1 MIQIEHVT
9 KNFGNFKLS
18 DINLSLPAGYICG
31 LIGENGAG
39 KTSLIHLLL
48 GLYRPDDGQ
57 IFINGNDIN
66 RDEVVAKNEI
76 GYVLSEELFD
86 GELTLLQNASLY
98 GKYYKNYD
106 RDTFLSYCKR
116 FELDEKKKLKQQ
128 SKGQKLK
135 FQFAFALSHAPKV
148 LILDEPTANFDPTFR
163 SDFIKILTEFIQDG
177 TKSVLLATHLTSDL
191 DRIGDYITFLHKGKI
206 VFSSDRQE
214 MENSFRFVR
223 GEDYK
228 INLIPKER
236 IIHKEKTEFGS
247 KALVHHRPRYV
258 YDNALSVD
266 IPTIEDIM
274 YYFVKGDSY
283 V

>member
-66 RDEVVAKNEI
+66 RDEVAAKNEI

-135 FQFAFALSHAPKV
+135 FQFAFTLSHAPKV

-206 VFSSDRQE
+206 IFSSDRQE
-214 MENSFRFVR
+214 MEDSFRLVR

-228 INLIPKER
+228 INQIPKER

-274 YYFVKGDSY
+274 YYFVKGDSH

>member
-66 RDEVVAKNEI
+66 RDEVAAKNEI

-214 MENSFRFVR
+214 MEDSFRFVR

-236 IIHKEKTEFGS
+236 IIYKEKTEFGS

-266 IPTIEDIM
+266 ISTIEDIM

>member
-274 YYFVKGDSY
+274 YYFVKGDSH

>member
-1 MIQIEHVT
+1 MTSFEIH
-9 KNFGNFKLS
+9 
-18 DINLSLPAGYICG
+18 NLIY
-31 LIGENGAG
+31 
-39 KTSLIHLLL
+39 
-48 GLYRPDDGQ
+48 
-57 IFINGNDIN
+57 
-66 RDEVVAKNEI
+66 
-76 GYVLSEELFD
+76 LF
-86 GELTLLQNASLY
+86 
-98 GKYYKNYD
+98 
-106 RDTFLSYCKR
+106 
-116 FELDEKKKLKQQ
+116 
-128 SKGQKLK
+128 LK

-274 YYFVKGDSY
+274 YYFVKGDSH

>member
-66 RDEVVAKNEI
+66 RDEVAAKNEI

-206 VFSSDRQE
+206 IFSSDRQE
-214 MENSFRFVR
+214 MEDSFRLVR

-274 YYFVKGDSY
+274 YYFVKGDSH

>member
-135 FQFAFALSHAPKV
+135 FQFAFALSHTPKV

-206 VFSSDRQE
+206 IFSSDRQE
-214 MENSFRFVR
+214 MEDSFRLVR

>member
-206 VFSSDRQE
+206 IFSSDRQE
-214 MENSFRFVR
+214 MEDSFRLVR

>member
-57 IFINGNDIN
+57 IFINENDIN
-66 RDEVVAKNEI
+66 RDEVAAKNEI

-214 MENSFRFVR
+214 MEDSFRFVR

-236 IIHKEKTEFGS
+236 IIYKEKTEFGS